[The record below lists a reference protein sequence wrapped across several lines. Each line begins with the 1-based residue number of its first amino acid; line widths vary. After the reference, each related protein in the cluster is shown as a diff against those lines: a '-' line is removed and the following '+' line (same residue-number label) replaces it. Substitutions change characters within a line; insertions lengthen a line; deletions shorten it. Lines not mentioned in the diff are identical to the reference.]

1 MESVYD
7 MSKELDKVN
16 KTIEITNEKDLA
28 RKVLIDIMSIDPAA
42 CIAGGAPRDWERGNT
57 CNDID
62 IFYETTTNDRWTMMA
77 QLYRAVHSNI
87 ESFQPSMQAKM
98 LGWQEDNVE
107 SLQIVATSV
116 LGTIK
121 DISADEQYDNSN
133 VRAVFEC
140 SIATDK
146 IDKKIQFI
154 CVKST
159 LNLFDFFDCSI
170 NCIRIGI
177 SEWTTDHWFTFS
189 STLHDAGKA
198 TNTIVFTEEV
208 FNKGIDENKAFQR
221 FIMQHQVLDIKN
233 DLPSMQIGNERD
245 VITRLIN
252 TQTSLPKVQ
261 CDGREQRH
269 EYYTDMPF

>member
-1 MESVYD
+1 
-7 MSKELDKVN
+7 
-16 KTIEITNEKDLA
+16 
-28 RKVLIDIMSIDPAA
+28 MSIDPAA

-62 IFYETTTNDRWTMMA
+62 IFYETTTNDRYTMMA

-98 LGWQEDNVE
+98 LGWQTANVE
-107 SLQIVATSV
+107 GQTLKLKATSV
-116 LGTIK
+116 LGDII
-121 DISADEQYDNSN
+121 DISSDEQYDNSN
-133 VRAVFEC
+133 VKAVFEC

-146 IDKKIQFI
+146 IDKKVQFI

-170 NCIRIGI
+170 NCIRMGI
-177 SEWTTDHWFTFS
+177 TEWTTDHWFTFS

-208 FNKGIDENKAFQR
+208 YKKGIGENKAFKR
-221 FIMQHQVLDIKN
+221 FIMQHQVIDIKN
-233 DLPSMQIGNERD
+233 DLPSMRIGNERD

-252 TQTSLPKVQ
+252 TQTNLPKVQ
-261 CDGREQRH
+261 CDGREERH
-269 EYYTDMPF
+269 EYYTDLPF

>member
-16 KTIEITNEKDLA
+16 KTIEIANEKDLA

-221 FIMQHQVLDIKN
+221 FIMRAK